1 MLLEPVMCGRVP
13 LSSETVVS
21 KSCMPATVK
30 PEAARLLLGEHA
42 ARAGCQSAHC
52 IRPVVSVD
60 QDGPT
65 HSIINLQGLIR
76 TAIAITPRNRG
87 SFDRQVREVISLL
100 DAIVEGQAEAMTVT
114 AQTVFLRTDEERRE
128 CEELF
133 RDHFGERISLT
144 HYVLQPPCSGA
155 ALAVEAWAVGG
166 AHVELNRHGPMSL
179 SVGYDGIRWIHC
191 GGIEAPASE
200 ASTYNQTA
208 SVLRGMKRE
217 LERAGGAIDDVVR
230 TWFYQGGVT
239 AETDGVQRYF
249 ELNRARADLYGGT
262 RFGRALMRGQNGHV
276 IYPASTGIGM
286 LGRGLTAGCLAL
298 KTDRTDVELV
308 ALENPGQVPAYR
320 YDRNYSPESPKF
332 ARAMAVLLGD
342 YVTTWISGTASIV
355 NSESCF
361 PGDIECQTHQT
372 LDNIERLI
380 APENFALHGVPRAGA
395 SLQDLAKVRVYV
407 KRPEDYARCRAVC
420 EQRLGHLPAIYAIAD
435 ICRPE
440 LLVEI
445 EGVTFSPL
453 GEPPPQ
459 LSEACG

>member
-1 MLLEPVMCGRVP
+1 VN
-13 LSSETVVS
+13 
-21 KSCMPATVK
+21 
-30 PEAARLLLGEHA
+30 H
-42 ARAGCQSAHC
+42 
-52 IRPVVSVD
+52 
-60 QDGPT
+60 
-65 HSIINLQGLIR
+65 
-76 TAIAITPRNRG
+76 
-87 SFDRQVREVISLL
+87 
-100 DAIVEGQAEAMTVT
+100 
-114 AQTVFLRTDEERRE
+114 
-128 CEELF
+128 
-133 RDHFGERISLT
+133 
-144 HYVLQPPCSGA
+144 
-155 ALAVEAWAVGG
+155 
-166 AHVELNRHGPMSL
+166 HGPASL

-191 GGIEAPASE
+191 GEIEAPAGE
-200 ASTYNQTA
+200 TRAYDQTLG
-208 SVLRGMKRE
+208 VLRGMRRE

-230 TWFYQGGVT
+230 TWFYQGGIT
-239 AETDGVQRYF
+239 AETDGVQRYH
-249 ELNRARADLYGGT
+249 ELNRARADLYGKI

-276 IYPASTGIGM
+276 LYPASTGIGM
-286 LGRGLTAGCLAL
+286 QGRGLTAGCLAL
-298 KTDRTDVELV
+298 KTDRRDVGLV
-308 ALENPGQVPAYR
+308 GLENPGQLSAYR
-320 YDRNYSPESPKF
+320 YEKKYSPDPPRFS
-332 ARAMAVLLGD
+332 RAMAVLLGD

-380 APENFALHGVPRAGA
+380 APENFALHGVARAGA

-459 LSEACG
+459 FPEVGR